1 MRSFLRI
8 FPILAA
14 ALLGL
19 GLLFSCE
26 KPQPVNP
33 NSGSNPGG
41 GNKDPEV
48 ELAVSMDKLSFSSY
62 GGSRQITVTT
72 NQGSWSVKVSEGAK
86 EWISVSV
93 NGSAVTV
100 SVPENAGSTD
110 RQGTV
115 TVSAGGKTID
125 VPVKQEGAAGL
136 PSGGEN
142 ITLSYTLSEGTV
154 VAPKALASYITSHDK
169 GLKTFA
175 VSKSAPKDLLP
186 AVPCNLIVNTPT
198 DVLPQGLLCNVWSM
212 EEGADGYVFYYNDVD
227 FTSVFKELNLDTD
240 EIDLAEYVTEIKD
253 AEGNDVPFT
262 KTKAATKQSFHIELP
277 QAGWDLPGGFSLT
290 PKMTLDIALKLQM
303 IVGDY
308 KISTLNVKVDT
319 EAQIGADLELMVE
332 VGAEKYFKLLSVY
345 VAAIPLGPV
354 VLTPSVDIY
363 AMVGVD
369 GKIGLSASAS
379 TVLRTSASLHY
390 DEING
395 LSGETSS
402 EDPEPGETK
411 YSASPKVEAGFYYG
425 LGVGPAIGIF
435 TDIIQTGITLNLKR
449 REAISTSINFSKL
462 VAGPGGWIPE
472 TLANAEYSV
481 SWLVNAALHLRAFG
495 MTEDESTP
503 DVTVSNTSY
512 KMFPPI
518 AKEYE
523 LKQGAGEGFTV
534 KTQVTAPSIFPGC
547 QGDPA
552 GELVLCLVEADNALA
567 TKQVFPFDMD
577 GQKAAALWADPDT
590 PQTIEAT
597 VSGLIPGRIY
607 KAVIAWRYGD
617 CYVELVDLK
626 TLLALDSNHIKAIR
640 GILSDI
646 RSCGVGDWEGCNWD
660 EDTPISRMNG
670 VGITGPDEN
679 ADKSYRMAIT
689 LKEDWKLGGNLKVA
703 NHSSGVSDL
712 YWTLDWD
719 ARAWADHPDDS
730 DLRGCKDFDSI
741 VIEDESFNELYSPAL
756 TKTFSCHS
764 PKHYSS
770 MVIATEVLDL
780 SRSGVRD
787 IYAYMGSNGMWGV
800 GDYPTKVSADNC
812 PDLREV
818 SLDYPEGKSLEFSA
832 VNCPSLIALSLC
844 GGGTIR
850 FTPETVS
857 GQSSSKAERG
867 LYLDCPGM
875 ESVAIGNGWKDASVC
890 HISSVTAAGAQNL
903 CSLKIGAGVTSLTI
917 ADCPNLE
924 SLNARF
930 MDDKGDLQA
939 FSISGTPKMK
949 KLNIEGHKKLIM
961 QVPAVF
967 DEIRSRGGELLY
979 YERYWYTSTSEDKGS
994 TYYDLSG
1001 TWRLCRTI
1009 EYGSYTEYCYYHDC
1023 GYGFYYPDEPNR
1035 GYHIKN

>member
-93 NGSAVTV
+93 NGAAVTV

-169 GLKTFA
+169 GLKTFT

-319 EAQIGADLELMVE
+319 EAEIGADLELMVE
-332 VGAEKYFKLLSVY
+332 VGDEKYFKLLSVY

-425 LGVGPAIGIF
+425 LGVGPAIGLF

-449 REAISTSINFSKL
+449 REAISTSINFAEL
-462 VAGPGGWIPE
+462 VHGPDAWITE
-472 TLANAEYSV
+472 SWANAEYSV

-495 MTEDESTP
+495 MTHDESTP
-503 DVTVSNTSY
+503 DVTVSSKNY
-512 KMFPPI
+512 KVFPPI

-523 LKQGAGEGFTV
+523 LMQGGGANFTV
-534 KTQVTAPSIFPGC
+534 KTQVTAPSIFPGS

-552 GELVLCLVEADNALA
+552 GELVLCLVEKDNALA
-567 TKQVFPFDMD
+567 TEQVFPFDMD
-577 GQKAAALWADPDT
+577 DQKAAALWEDPKT

-597 VSGLIPGRIY
+597 ASGLLSGRKY
-607 KAVIAWRYGD
+607 RACIAWRYGD
-617 CYVELVDLK
+617 LMV
-626 TLLALDSNHIKAIR
+626 TLLTLDDLLAIDGEHQKAIR

-646 RSCGVGDWEGCNWD
+646 MACGAGEWEGCNWD
-660 EDTPISRMNG
+660 EQDNPLTRLKNVN
-670 VGITGPDEN
+670 VGYSTI
-679 ADKSYRMAIT
+679 
-689 LKEDWKLGGNLKVA
+689 LKEYLLDIDLPADWKLGRKLTVSNR
-703 NHSSGVSDL
+703 SSGIDDMSWRLKLQREAAGQKWEFDKIAIDDQSFENL
-712 YWTLDWD
+712 LAPDGNSQYD
-719 ARAWADHPDDS
+719 AWAN
-730 DLRGCKDFDSI
+730 I
-741 VIEDESFNELYSPAL
+741 T
-756 TKTFSCHS
+756 TKTFQCRS
-764 PKHYSS
+764 PR
-770 MVIATEVLDL
+770 
-780 SRSGVRD
+780 SRSFPITTEEMDISGSGVFYL
-787 IYAYMGSNGMWGV
+787 YAGEPSAESYYGYVPM
-800 GDYPTKVSADNC
+800 YPSKILADNC
-812 PDLREV
+812 PELQDI
-818 SLDYPEGKSLEFSA
+818 SIWYPDGKSLGQLSA
-832 VNCPSLIALSLC
+832 RNCPLLRGLELRGAIHFSPETLLGQGEPPEGGRSLI
-844 GGGTIR
+844 
-850 FTPETVS
+850 
-857 GQSSSKAERG
+857 
-867 LYLDCPGM
+867 LDCPG
-875 ESVAIGNGWKDASVC
+875 ED
-890 HISSVTAAGAQNL
+890 SVTIGSGWTTGYIWRIGTVTVSGARDLQ
-903 CSLKIGAGVTSLTI
+903 SLGIGAGVVNLSI
-917 ADCPNLE
+917 ADCPKMESLIASFANDGDLE
-924 SLNARF
+924 S
-930 MDDKGDLQA
+930 
-939 FSISGTPKMK
+939 FSISGTPKIN
-949 KLNIEGHKKLIM
+949 KLYINGNRKLKA

-967 DEIRSRGGELLY
+967 DEIRSRDGALIY
-979 YERYWYTSTSEDKGS
+979 DVRYEYVGQNKDKGS
-994 TYYDLSG
+994 TYYDISG
-1001 TWRLCRTI
+1001 TWRFI
-1009 EYGSYTEYCYYHDC
+1009 KVVDYYYMYYRDC
-1023 GYGFYYPDEPNR
+1023 GYGFSYDGEPSR
-1035 GYHIKN
+1035 AYHLK